1 MVGTEVVVM
10 NVSKIMFFDVRIVLF
25 AEVRGISQLS
35 VQPVMKMEMVRET
48 VRVAGYGSI
57 SSRK

>member
-1 MVGTEVVVM
+1 MVETEVVVM
-10 NVSKIMFFDVRIVLF
+10 SVSKIMFFDVRIVLF

-35 VQPVMKMEMVRET
+35 VQPVMRMEMVRET
-48 VRVAGYGSI
+48 VRVAGNGSI